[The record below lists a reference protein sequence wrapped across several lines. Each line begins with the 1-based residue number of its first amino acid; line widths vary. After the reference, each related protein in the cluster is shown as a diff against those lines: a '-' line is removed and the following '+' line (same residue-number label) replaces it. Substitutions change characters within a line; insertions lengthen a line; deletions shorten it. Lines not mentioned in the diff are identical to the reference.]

1 MGPGPDE
8 RLRFMKAA
16 APSAFLLAA
25 CIYFAAGCGG
35 GPATVHNHP
44 AAETQAILESR
55 MPAEAAAGPIFCQRD
70 RICGSDVL
78 PLFYRGHGL
87 RPAWIADNLDLSD
100 AASLLLALRR
110 VEEDGLNPESYHL
123 AALQELMSKVSRR
136 TDKGDPAVT
145 AETLADL
152 EMLLTDAFL
161 LCGSHLVY
169 GQVNPETI
177 QSEWFIKGRYEDLA
191 AVLERGLKT
200 KDVGAALDSLKPT
213 HVTYRNLKV
222 ALKKARAEVD
232 SGARPDFV
240 PGPKLK
246 AGDKDLRVAALRAY
260 LKASGD
266 LAQPGNEAVDLFD
279 FELEQAVKRFQQ
291 RHGLEV
297 DGVVN
302 PETEAAMAVTPEYRL
317 RQVRANL
324 ERWRWITSDLGDRYI
339 LVNIA
344 DFTLHII
351 EGEGEVMSMPVV
363 VGRPYRRTPDFSG
376 RMTYLEINPHW
387 NIPPRLAR
395 EDILPKVKAE
405 PGYLN
410 AQGIRIFRDWSA
422 GAPEIN
428 PDSIDWSR
436 VDAEGLTFRLQ
447 QKPGPLN
454 ALGQIKFI
462 FPNKFDVYLHDTPAK
477 ELFKK
482 ATRDFSSGC
491 IRVARPLDLAGYL
504 LKGDTSWDEAK
515 LRHAVQSG
523 TTRTVPLKNPISV
536 HVLYWT
542 AWMDGDGR
550 IHFRQDIYG
559 RDASLYAALNQRPSD
574 AGT

>member
-1 MGPGPDE
+1 
-8 RLRFMKAA
+8 MKAA

-44 AAETQAILESR
+44 ATETQAILESR

-78 PLFYRGHGL
+78 PLFYRGRGL

-136 TDKGDPAVT
+136 TGKGDPAVT

-161 LCGSHLVY
+161 LCGSHLVH

-213 HVTYRNLKV
+213 HVTYRNLKA

-240 PGPKLK
+240 PGQKLK
-246 AGDKDLRVAALRAY
+246 AGDKDLRVATLRAY
-260 LKASGD
+260 LKVSGD
-266 LAQPGNEAVDLFD
+266 LAQPGNDAVDLFD
-279 FELEQAVKRFQQ
+279 SELEQAVKRFQQ

-302 PETEAAMAVTPEYRL
+302 PETEAAMTVTPEYRL

-344 DFTLHII
+344 DFTLHVI
-351 EGEGEVMSMPVV
+351 EGESEVMSMPVV

-395 EDILPKVKAE
+395 EDILPKVKAD

-410 AQGIRIFRDWSA
+410 AQGIHIFRDWSA

-428 PDSIDWSR
+428 PDSIDWSQ

-454 ALGQIKFI
+454 ALGQIKFM

-491 IRVARPLDLAGYL
+491 IRVAKPVDLAGYL

-523 TTRTVPLKNPISV
+523 TTRTIPLRNPISV

-542 AWMDGDGR
+542 AWMDGNGR

>member
-1 MGPGPDE
+1 
-8 RLRFMKAA
+8 MKAA

-25 CIYFAAGCGG
+25 CISFTAGCGG
-35 GPATVHNHP
+35 GPEKVHNYP
-44 AAETQAILESR
+44 VSETRSILESR
-55 MPAEAAAGPIFCQRD
+55 MRAEAAAGPIFCQRD

-78 PLFYRGHGL
+78 PLFYRGRGL

-110 VEEDGLNPESYHL
+110 VEEDGLNPDSYHL
-123 AALQELMSKVSRR
+123 AALQDLMSRVFRS
-136 TDKGDPAVT
+136 TEKGDTAVP

-152 EMLLTDAFL
+152 EMLLSDAFL

-177 QSEWFIKGRYEDLA
+177 QSEWFVKGRYEDLV

-213 HVTYRNLKV
+213 HSTYRNLKS
-222 ALKKARAEVD
+222 ALKRARAEVD

-246 AGDKDLRVAALRAY
+246 AGDKDPRVAALRAY

-266 LAQPGNEAVDLFD
+266 LTQSDDNAADLFD
-279 FELEQAVKRFQQ
+279 PELELAVKRLQR

-297 DGVVN
+297 DGVVS

-339 LVNIA
+339 LINIA
-344 DFTLHII
+344 DFTLHVI
-351 EGEGEVMSMPVV
+351 EGESEVMSVPVV

-395 EDILPKVKAE
+395 EDILPKVKAD
-405 PGYLN
+405 PDYLN
-410 AQGIRIFRDWSA
+410 AQGIRIFRDWGA

-428 PDSIDWSR
+428 PDSIDWSS
-436 VDAEGLTFRLQ
+436 VDAAGLAYRFQ

-477 ELFKK
+477 EHFKK
-482 ATRDFSSGC
+482 AVRDFSSGC

-504 LKGDTSWDEAK
+504 LKGDSAWDEAK
-515 LRHAVQSG
+515 LRQAIQSG
-523 TTRTVPLKNPISV
+523 ATWTIPLKAPINV

-559 RDASLYAALNQRPSD
+559 RDASLYAALNQRPSE